1 MQASLESVRT
11 KLNFISCCKQLL
23 ILLIYNGYCNMC
35 EAEAQKKVMWRHL
48 FTIFIVNFLPTEKY
62 IADICMEHL
71 FEKQHQQQQQQW
83 MRPLFCENCYI
94 PHWYTLGGGRL
105 CCSYFIGKQNF
116 EKSSRDFKI
125 SLPLPS
131 AQFLMLLM
139 KSNKIISCW
148 FLLFIIWCALLLYV
162 PYLWLLYFLIH
173 LALIINFMLPR
184 LFL

>member
-1 MQASLESVRT
+1 MRGRGSKESYVT
-11 KLNFISCCKQLL
+11 SFIYDLYCKFFANGKVYCWYLYGAFVWEATPTTATTMDETPLLWKLL
-23 ILLIYNGYCNMC
+23 Y
-35 EAEAQKKVMWRHL
+35 
-48 FTIFIVNFLPTEKY
+48 
-62 IADICMEHL
+62 
-71 FEKQHQQQQQQW
+71 
-83 MRPLFCENCYI
+83 
-94 PHWYTLGGGRL
+94 PHWYNLGGGRL